1 VTATGAITGAPPAAG
16 AGQAGKAGQSG
27 GLRLFGGPGRY
38 HQGPGALDLLGEVA
52 APFGPAPLVIG
63 DAHVMA
69 MLRPRLEALLA
80 GAGLRPAFRTLEG
93 EITRPAIAALARGAE
108 AASVVVGVGGGKS
121 LDAAKG
127 VAMTLGAPAVTV
139 PTIASN
145 DSPTSAAVAIYDDDH
160 VMIAVD
166 RMAASP
172 ACVLV
177 DTALIAAAP
186 AHFLR
191 AGIGDA
197 IAKKYEA
204 EGCMAGTGV
213 TPFGTRPLL
222 TALAIADCA
231 HATILRHAEAALAA
245 CEAKAVTPDL
255 EHVVEAVVLMSGL
268 GFENGGLSLAH
279 SLTRGLV
286 RARGARDAIHGA
298 QVAWAVLVHMA
309 AEGRGDDD
317 IQSLA
322 RFYRR
327 IGLPVRLADLG
338 MADPTDAEIDEMARL
353 TMTAPHLA
361 NFGVPLDRA
370 AVAAAIRRAEAL
382 GAAA

>member
-1 VTATGAITGAPPAAG
+1 MTATGAIEGTPPAG
-16 AGQAGKAGQSG
+16 LPERKG
-27 GLRLFGGPGRY
+27 GIRLFGGPGRY
-38 HQGPGALDLLGEVA
+38 HQGPGALDLIGEVA
-52 APFGPAPLVIG
+52 APFGPAPLVVG

-93 EITRPAIAALARGAE
+93 EITRPAIEALARGAE
-108 AASVVVGVGGGKS
+108 TASVVVGVGGGKS

-127 VAMTLGAPAVTV
+127 VAMILHAPVITA

-186 AHFLR
+186 ASFLR

-197 IAKKYEA
+197 IAKKFEA
-204 EGCMAGTGV
+204 EGCMAGAGL
-213 TPFGTRPLL
+213 TPFGTRPLV

-245 CEAKAVTPDL
+245 CEAREATPDL

-309 AEGRGDDD
+309 AEGRGDDE
-317 IQSLA
+317 ILSLA
-322 RFYRR
+322 GFYRR

-338 MADPTDAEIDEMARL
+338 MADPTETEIDEMARL

-361 NFGVPLDRA
+361 NFAVPLDRA

-382 GAAA
+382 GASV

>member
-1 VTATGAITGAPPAAG
+1 MTATGAIEGTPPAG
-16 AGQAGKAGQSG
+16 LPERKG
-27 GLRLFGGPGRY
+27 GIRLFGGPGRY
-38 HQGPGALDLLGEVA
+38 HQGPGALDLIGEVA
-52 APFGPAPLVIG
+52 AAFGPAPLVVG

-93 EITRPAIAALARGAE
+93 EITRPAIEALARGAE
-108 AASVVVGVGGGKS
+108 TASVVVGVGGGKS

-127 VAMTLGAPAVTV
+127 VAMILHAPVITA

-186 AHFLR
+186 ASFLR

-197 IAKKYEA
+197 IAKKFEA
-204 EGCMAGTGV
+204 EGCMAGAGL
-213 TPFGTRPLL
+213 TPFGTRPLV

-245 CEAKAVTPDL
+245 CEAREATPDL

-309 AEGRGDDD
+309 AEGRGDDE
-317 IQSLA
+317 ILSLA

-327 IGLPVRLADLG
+327 IGLPVRLANLG
-338 MADPTDAEIDEMARL
+338 MADPTETEIDEMARL

-361 NFGVPLDRA
+361 NFAVPLDRA

-382 GAAA
+382 GASV